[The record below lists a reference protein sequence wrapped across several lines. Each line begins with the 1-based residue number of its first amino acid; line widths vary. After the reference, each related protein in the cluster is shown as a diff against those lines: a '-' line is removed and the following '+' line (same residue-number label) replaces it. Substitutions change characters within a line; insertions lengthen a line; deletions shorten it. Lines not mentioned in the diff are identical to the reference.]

1 MKMPQPAA
9 VSIVLALLAPAAVEG
24 SFELLPGAGVVKLF
38 SWNDDFVIEA
48 AHQQPLVDSVK
59 PTLEQE
65 NSQNEDFQEGLALL
79 SENSGRQIR
88 VNSDFARRQ
97 GAVTLGAGLS
107 AGAGFKG
114 GAQMTMADANA
125 AAGSAAA
132 AKLTNVATARVEGA
146 AEVQAKTVQVHVQAQ
161 SMRGNA
167 TAVKSKQPLPVPVS
181 WFAYFRLYL
190 TTAFI
195 VKALCMMCNIFYQAS
210 PLPLINQF
218 NLKGDT
224 GGADL
229 APFIAVAYGGW
240 QWCFYGLFA
249 YIVTSKSGFLVL
261 VYSNVVGATLGLYY
275 VYAFTLNCNNVAM
288 LQRSSKYYYVLA
300 CIAAVQFCAIETMPS
315 VKALF
320 FCGLISSAWSM
331 VSSAS
336 LVATIPEVYE
346 KRSSQSL
353 PLPLLVMG
361 EISAVLWI
369 ICGVMLWDPW
379 ITFPNCFAMIV
390 CTFALHLCYK
400 YPADG
405 SVCDENDIDADI
417 MASAAAKQ
425 AELDDASREFQVAR
439 SSPGLLQRGLDF
451 VSRSSATEREPLQD
465 PAEAAK
471 VYGGTGECGEW

>member
-1 MKMPQPAA
+1 MKMPQPGA
-9 VSIVLALLAPAAVEG
+9 VAIVLALLAPAAVQG

-38 SWNDDFVIEA
+38 SWNDELVTEA
-48 AHQQPLVDSVK
+48 AQQLPLVDSVE
-59 PTLEQE
+59 PLLEQE
-65 NSQNEDFQEGLALL
+65 NSQHADIQEDLALL
-79 SENSGRQIR
+79 SEKSGRQIR

-97 GAVTLGAGLS
+97 GAVTLGAGLG

-114 GAQMTMADANA
+114 GAQMTMADANT

-132 AKLTNVATARVEGA
+132 AKLTNAATARVAGA
-146 AEVQAKTVQVHVQAQ
+146 AEAQVKTVQVHVQAQ

-167 TAVKSKQPLPVPVS
+167 TAIKSKQPLVTQS
-181 WFAYFRLYL
+181 WFAYIRLSL
-190 TTAFI
+190 STAFV
-195 VKALCMMCNIFYQAS
+195 VKTLCMMCNIFYQAS

-249 YIVTSKSGFLVL
+249 YIVTSKNGFLVL

-288 LQRSSKYYYVLA
+288 LQRSRKYYYVLA

-320 FCGLISSAWSM
+320 FCGLISSAWSV

-346 KRSSQSL
+346 KRSCQSL
-353 PLPLLVMG
+353 PLPMLVMN
-361 EISAVLWI
+361 EISAFLWI
-369 ICGVMLWDPW
+369 VCGVMLWDPW
-379 ITFPNCFAMIV
+379 ITFPNCFALIV
-390 CTFALHLCYK
+390 CSFALHLCWK
-400 YPADG
+400 FPADG
-405 SVCDENDIDADI
+405 SVCDENDIDEDI
-417 MASAAAKQ
+417 IASAAAKQ
-425 AELDDASREFQVAR
+425 AELDDASREFQGAR
-439 SSPGLLQRGLDF
+439 SSPSLLQRGLDY
-451 VSRSSATEREPLQD
+451 VSRSSASERDALHD

-471 VYGGTGECGEW
+471 VYGGTGGTGDW